1 MSQEETAV
9 NQSYSSPCH
18 PFRHHRH
25 PHACGDRRHGVLFG
39 IALVLFG
46 ALFLL
51 GHLNMLAGFTAW
63 QFWPLIFVLAGLL
76 HLIGVGPTARRP
88 FGLLLTGIGGVLLAH
103 TLGFINIHWGLVWP
117 AAIIAVGLYLVFAVA
132 TRRRPPPKGG
142 GGSADRVNGHSIM
155 GGTEEQNDSQKFEGG
170 EASAVM
176 GSYELDL
183 SRAEIAGDE
192 ADLVLKAVLGSVEVR
207 VPERWR
213 ISVKGNPVL
222 GSVEDKTRM
231 DPDPPEDRKT
241 LTVHG
246 TAVLGSV
253 EIRN

>member
-1 MSQEETAV
+1 V
-9 NQSYSSPCH
+9 
-18 PFRHHRH
+18 F
-25 PHACGDRRHGVLFG
+25 FG

-51 GHLNMLAGFTAW
+51 DHLNMLSGYTAW
-63 QFWPLIFVLAGLL
+63 QFWPLMFVLAGVL
-76 HLIGVGPTARRP
+76 HLLGVGPTARRP

-103 TLGFINIHWGLVWP
+103 TLGFIDIHWGLIWP
-117 AAIIAVGLYLVFAVA
+117 AAIIAVGVYLVFAVA
-132 TRRRPPPKGG
+132 TRRWRPPKGG
-142 GGSADRVNGHSIM
+142 AGGTGGGSGDRVDGHVIM
-155 GGTEEQNDSQKFEGG
+155 GDTEEQNDSQKFEGG

-183 SRAEIAGDE
+183 SRAEIAGEE
-192 ADLVLKAVLGSVEVR
+192 ADLYAKAVLGSVEVR

-213 ISVKGNPVL
+213 ISVKGNPIL
-222 GSVEDKTRM
+222 GAVEDKTRM
-231 DPDPPEDRKT
+231 DPDPPENRKT
-241 LTVHG
+241 LNVHS